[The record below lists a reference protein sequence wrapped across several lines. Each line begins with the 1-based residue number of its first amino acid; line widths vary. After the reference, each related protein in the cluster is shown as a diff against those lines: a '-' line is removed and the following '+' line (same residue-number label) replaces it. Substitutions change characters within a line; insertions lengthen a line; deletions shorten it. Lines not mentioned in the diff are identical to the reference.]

1 MSIFEEKSFIKL
13 IDVEREI
20 IDNSL
25 KGGNRK
31 KKKVMWFGK
40 FLVNI
45 FFWRRIF
52 FGNYCF
58 VIDFGK
64 KFFF

>member
-1 MSIFEEKSFIKL
+1 MSIFVEKSFIKL

-31 KKKVMWFGK
+31 KK
-40 FLVNI
+40 
-45 FFWRRIF
+45 
-52 FGNYCF
+52 
-58 VIDFGK
+58 
-64 KFFF
+64 